1 MSVKTTIIF
10 FTAIII
16 SISFILFFYFQQQT
30 EQKIKDNILE
40 QQMQNQKD
48 NTRSL
53 AQHIQSDLNL
63 IMARLQG
70 LAYSTYLQRE
80 GFESNDT
87 KSFMQNYYRQI
98 NSTSPVDRLFVVD
111 KNGISKINI
120 VPKGQSSFVGTNISY
135 RDWVKDT
142 KNTLLPQFSNGFV
155 GKDGK
160 YRIAITYPI
169 IAKNRSESINYAGL
183 VGAIIPTIE
192 LFSYYGNIYDIQLK
206 YLAVLDSNAIHL
218 VHPISSLI
226 GKPFFGNYSQNL
238 SKHNPVLNNL
248 INTTVSLGKP
258 SSAIYDFANGQ
269 RFTTGY
275 PITLNGKPQYSLF
288 LITPTSTIYS
298 KIESII
304 TNERLEMFSLIA
316 GIIAAVMLLIIFLI
330 RMNSILDENI
340 QERTK
345 ELENSNKKLESSNEL
360 LKMHDKMQK
369 EFLGIA
375 AHELRTPIQ
384 PILGLS
390 KIVKDK
396 IKDKDLKDLLGIV
409 IKNTNRLRRLTED
422 ILDVTRI
429 EGNKLLLKKES
440 VCIWDLLRSIIKE
453 FEHSLENNNKNIKFE
468 LYFKNIDLNS
478 VNVVAD
484 RTRITQVISNL
495 INNSIMFMSTE
506 NGKEHENGLISI
518 NIEKT
523 KININKSNSS
533 DRIIDKVIISIK
545 DNGKG
550 IDPEIFPRLFTK
562 FASKSFQ
569 GTGLGL
575 YISKNIIEAHGG
587 KIWAENNTDAKGAT
601 FYFTLPLEN

>member
-10 FTAIII
+10 FTTIII

-30 EQKIKDNILE
+30 EQSIKDNILE
-40 QQMQNQKD
+40 QQIQNQKD

-87 KSFMQNYYRQI
+87 KSFMQNYYHQI

-111 KNGISKINI
+111 KSGISKINI
-120 VPKGQSSFVGTNISY
+120 VPKGQPSFVGTNISY

-169 IAKNRSESINYAGL
+169 IIKNSSESTNYAGL
-183 VGAIIPTIE
+183 VGAIIPTID

-206 YLAVLDSNAIHL
+206 YLAVLDSKAIHL

-226 GKPFFGNYSQNL
+226 GKPFFGNYFQNL

-258 SSAIYDFANGQ
+258 SSAIYDFVNGQ
-269 RFTTGY
+269 RLTTGY
-275 PITLNGKPQYSLF
+275 PIILNGKPQYSVF

-298 KIESII
+298 KIENII

-330 RMNSILDENI
+330 RMNSILDKNI

-345 ELENSNKKLESSNEL
+345 ELEKSNKKLESSNEL
-360 LKMHDKMQK
+360 LKIHDKMQK
-369 EFLGIA
+369 EFLGIV

-390 KIVKDK
+390 KIVKEK

-409 IKNTNRLRRLTED
+409 IKNTNRLKRLTED

-440 VCIWDLLRSIIKE
+440 VCIWDLLYSIIKE

-484 RTRITQVISNL
+484 RTRISQVISNL
-495 INNSIMFMSTE
+495 INNSIKFMSTE
-506 NGKEHENGLISI
+506 NGKEGENGLISI

-523 KININKSNSS
+523 KINRNKSNSS
-533 DRIIDKVIISIK
+533 DRIMDKVIISIK

-587 KIWAENNTDAKGAT
+587 KIWAENNKDGKGAT
-601 FYFTLPLEN
+601 FYFSLPLDN